1 MDAGLSKW
9 TSCDAMERDR
19 LCAQGLGRSPN
30 GVGGGT
36 HGSKT
41 GQQRDRQ
48 LTSACALGVF
58 HDTYYILTEM
68 LLLRSQHSALARG
81 AV

>member
-1 MDAGLSKW
+1 MRKGWVAPQTEW
-9 TSCDAMERDR
+9 
-19 LCAQGLGRSPN
+19 
-30 GVGGGT
+30 GGDPRV
-36 HGSKT
+36 KAA
-41 GQQRDRQ
+41 GQQGDRQ